1 MKALKGFLNQAELA
15 DDPLRRDFQQGVM
28 AFIQG
33 QLPPAIQQLED
44 VQTRAK
50 AAGEWDVA
58 GDSCRWLGHAHGR
71 AGQAGKAAGA
81 FAEGCQIGREHGN
94 KRLQVSLHENDLLL
108 GIGADVDSR
117 CSETRGGQ

>member
-1 MKALKGFLNQAELA
+1 MTALKGFLNQAELA
-15 DDPLRRDFQQGVM
+15 DDPLRRSFQQGVM

-33 QLPPAIQQLED
+33 QLLEAVKQLED

-50 AAGEWDVA
+50 AAGEWDIA

-71 AGQAGKAAGA
+71 EGQAGKAAAA

-94 KRLQVSLHENDLLL
+94 KRLQVRVRQHGRQEWPGMLH
-108 GIGADVDSR
+108 G
-117 CSETRGGQ
+117 